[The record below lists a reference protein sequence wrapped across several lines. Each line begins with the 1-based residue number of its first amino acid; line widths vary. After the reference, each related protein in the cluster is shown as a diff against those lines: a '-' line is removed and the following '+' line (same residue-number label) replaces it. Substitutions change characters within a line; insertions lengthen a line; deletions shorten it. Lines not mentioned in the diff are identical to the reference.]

1 MKRKRKAAILSL
13 LVILAVFAGLWV
25 YGLRFA
31 VVNGESMEPSVRD
44 GSFVFYREYNF
55 EPSLGDVVL
64 LRLGNGKER
73 QIIIKRVIGIAGD
86 SISSRYGKLYVNGK
100 RAEDRYG
107 TGRTDCEDVTVPKGS
122 IFVLGDNRTHSHD
135 SRDFG
140 AVKLEDV
147 VGKVL

>member
-1 MKRKRKAAILSL
+1 MKRKRKAAMLSL
-13 LVILAVFAGLWV
+13 LAVLTVFAGLWV

-44 GSFVFYREYNF
+44 GSIVFYREYNF

-64 LRLGNGKER
+64 LRLGDREEQK
-73 QIIIKRVIGIAGD
+73 IIIKRVIGIAGD

-100 RAEDRYG
+100 REEDRYG
-107 TGRTDCEDVTVPKGS
+107 VGRVDCEDITVPEGS
-122 IFVLGDNRTHSHD
+122 IFVLGDNRTHSYD

-140 AVKLEDV
+140 TVKLEDV
-147 VGKVL
+147 LGKVL